1 MGGGEHRTR
10 PGVEA
15 RAPVADRSGCRCRA
29 GCGAKV
35 DEEGC
40 DLSEEVAAASELA
53 HDVRIGDAARARCI
67 ALFTD
72 AGVVSRMSATS
83 AALNPSPSRRIST
96 ARYQYCTLGD
106 GQVLQRGDEGQLD
119 ALPLQVRRRRIRLVI
134 DWHIIGPAARSP
146 SPPRPWAHP
155 AIVDRDTAARRAER
169 SVAPQ
174 IAGRG

>member
-1 MGGGEHRTR
+1 
-10 PGVEA
+10 
-15 RAPVADRSGCRCRA
+15 
-29 GCGAKV
+29 
-35 DEEGC
+35 
-40 DLSEEVAAASELA
+40 
-53 HDVRIGDAARARCI
+53 VRIADAARARCI

-134 DWHIIGPAARSP
+134 DKAHHRARCSVTQPASAMGPSC
-146 SPPRPWAHP
+146 
-155 AIVDRDTAARRAER
+155 DR
-169 SVAPQ
+169 
-174 IAGRG
+174 